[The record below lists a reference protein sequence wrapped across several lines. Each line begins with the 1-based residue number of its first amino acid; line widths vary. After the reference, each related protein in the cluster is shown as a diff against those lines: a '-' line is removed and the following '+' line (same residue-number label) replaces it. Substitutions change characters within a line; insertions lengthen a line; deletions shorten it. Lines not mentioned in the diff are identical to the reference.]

1 MNKMLALLLAVLM
14 TLCLCAC
21 GAKEE
26 APAAAEEAVVAES
39 ATNVEELGQ
48 DTAAM
53 DSASNV
59 VVAPVAEEEEGPA
72 VNEEMLA
79 LAEDCMG
86 RGLDELYA
94 AIGEPDSI
102 GYSNSC
108 LEEEA
113 EDGELLYNDYGFYVT
128 TLRRTDGSETIQYVG
143 KILP

>member
-14 TLCLCAC
+14 MLSLCAC

-26 APAAAEEAVVAES
+26 APAEAEAPAVEES
-39 ATNVEELGQ
+39 ATDTEDLGQ
-48 DTAAM
+48 DQAAM

-59 VVAPVAEEEEGPA
+59 VVAPVEEEEEGPA
-72 VNEEMLA
+72 VNEEMFA
-79 LAEDCMG
+79 LAEDCLG

-102 GYSNSC
+102 AYSSSC

-113 EDGELLYNDYGFYVT
+113 EDGELLYEGYGFYVS
-128 TLRRTDGSETIQYVG
+128 TLRRADGSESIQYVG
-143 KILP
+143 TILP